1 MTNNNTKVIGYIH
14 VPPLSFPSNYIHRRI
29 SPDEIIVNG
38 DDQATCFKKFLNWP
52 DKKIRVEPSTR
63 FLKNK
68 KISMSNNIYF
78 PMTIRNEKD
87 ILDSFN
93 YIIKS
98 SKYCLN
104 GIKIKKHPVSAKEKK
119 IIKFEKKL
127 EKLLSSE
134 KKKKIKNTKNLSIFI
149 GSTGAI
155 IEALERGTKVLQ
167 ICEFPLL
174 DVYSNELWKNIVVN
188 RIAKNIFTYK
198 LKKKGR
204 LIRLGDSQK
213 RKTLY
218 GYKI

>member
-1 MTNNNTKVIGYIH
+1 
-14 VPPLSFPSNYIHRRI
+14 
-29 SPDEIIVNG
+29 
-38 DDQATCFKKFLNWP
+38 
-52 DKKIRVEPSTR
+52 
-63 FLKNK
+63 
-68 KISMSNNIYF
+68 
-78 PMTIRNEKD
+78 MTIRNEKE
-87 ILDSFN
+87 IFDSFT

-104 GIKIKKHPVSAKEKK
+104 GIKIKKHPISTKKK

-198 LKKKGR
+198 LKKR
-204 LIRLGDSQK
+204 ED
-213 RKTLY
+213 
-218 GYKI
+218 